1 LAQTPEL
8 AGGVNAGGVN
18 AGGVN
23 TGKDG
28 GVGTATAGLAPPE
41 LQHRAIVYTEFQ
53 QLPPPKDRPVEQQ
66 PEQT

>member
-1 LAQTPEL
+1 MAQTPEL

-28 GVGTATAGLAPPE
+28 GVGTATAGLAPPAY
-41 LQHRAIVYTEFQ
+41 QNKAIKNEKV
-53 QLPPPKDRPVEQQ
+53 LK